1 MGAAGIM
8 ESILSMYAVRDNTV
22 LATRGYSEQGTTYPV
37 SVCSEIRECNG
48 SEFIKLLSGF
58 GGSNA
63 ALLYRFVEL
72 DFVALNQGNA
82 QLTELYRTHIGD
94 WPKFYKMDTLS
105 KAGFVATE
113 LLLKKVG
120 ERRADRNYQETIQ
133 DRDNYYPSPA
143 LFVYTLPNIVTGE
156 IAIRNHWRGE
166 TSFYVLEGP
175 DAAQMAFHLS
185 CAFQDADTESIL
197 AGWVDSRMNDDFQV
211 FMTLISR
218 EDAADTDWLAGQL
231 QLMINNL
238 NK

>member
-1 MGAAGIM
+1 M
-8 ESILSMYAVRDNTV
+8 ER
-22 LATRGYSEQGTTYPV
+22 RG
-37 SVCSEIRECNG
+37 
-48 SEFIKLLSGF
+48 
-58 GGSNA
+58 
-63 ALLYRFVEL
+63 L

-120 ERRADRNYQETIQ
+120 ERRCDSEEFIRSRAIVLFGSTASLCADRNYQETIQ
-133 DRDNYYPSPA
+133 DKDNYYPSPA

-166 TSFYVLEGP
+166 TSFYVLEEP
-175 DAAQMAFHLS
+175 DASQMAFHLA
-185 CAFQDADTESIL
+185 CAFQDSDTESVL
-197 AGWVDSRMNDDFQV
+197 AGWVDSRNNDDFQV
-211 FMTLISR
+211 FVTLISR
-218 EDAADTDWLAGQL
+218 EDASDTEWLAGQL

>member
-1 MGAAGIM
+1 M
-8 ESILSMYAVRDNTV
+8 ER
-22 LATRGYSEQGTTYPV
+22 RG
-37 SVCSEIRECNG
+37 
-48 SEFIKLLSGF
+48 
-58 GGSNA
+58 
-63 ALLYRFVEL
+63 L
-72 DFVALNQGNA
+72 DFVVLNQGNA
-82 QLTELYRTHIGD
+82 NLTDLYRTHIGD

-120 ERRADRNYQETIQ
+120 ECRCSSEEFIRSRAIVLFGSTASLCADRNYQETIQ

-197 AGWVDSRMNDDFQV
+197 AGWVDSRMNDDYQV
-211 FMTLISR
+211 FVTLVNR
-218 EDAADTDWLAGQL
+218 EDAADTEWLAGQL

>member
-1 MGAAGIM
+1 M
-8 ESILSMYAVRDNTV
+8 ER
-22 LATRGYSEQGTTYPV
+22 RG
-37 SVCSEIRECNG
+37 
-48 SEFIKLLSGF
+48 
-58 GGSNA
+58 
-63 ALLYRFVEL
+63 L
-72 DFVALNQGNA
+72 DFVVLNQGNA
-82 QLTELYRTHIGD
+82 NLTELYRTHIGD

-120 ERRADRNYQETIQ
+120 ERRCDSEEFIRSRAIVLFGSTASLCADRNYQETIQ
-133 DRDNYYPSPA
+133 DKDNYYPSPA

-166 TSFYVLEGP
+166 TSFYVLEEP
-175 DAAQMAFHLS
+175 DASQMAFHLA
-185 CAFQDADTESIL
+185 CAFQDTDTESIL

-211 FMTLISR
+211 FVTLISR
-218 EDAADTDWLAGQL
+218 EDAADTGWLAGQL